1 MNFISPHQE
10 MMFNLFAAARI
21 QDTDESAK
29 YFKKGL
35 ELLLS
40 GKVDPYA
47 EDNQLLREIKV
58 GRWIDEY
65 CLLLSNAIT
74 QINK

>member
-10 MMFNLFAAARI
+10 MMFNLFIAAQI

-58 GRWIDEY
+58 RRWTDER
-65 CLLLSNAIT
+65 CLLLSNAII